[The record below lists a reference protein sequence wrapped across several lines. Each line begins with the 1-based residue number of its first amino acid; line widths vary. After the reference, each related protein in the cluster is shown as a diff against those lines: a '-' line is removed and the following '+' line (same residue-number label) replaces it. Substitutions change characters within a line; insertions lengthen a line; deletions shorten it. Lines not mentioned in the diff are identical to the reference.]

1 MHFGE
6 EAYNVNGIST
16 YAVNNGVELIFFR
29 ITCTF
34 DTYFRTWITQSSG
47 VLPFTGMP
55 RIWKKNNKKQK
66 QYKHKGK
73 RKEKS
78 KMNSNT
84 KTGSEIIILLVL
96 LQGVD
101 SVYHFLDIVLNHVL
115 YLTTMDALYALVVC
129 LITLFI

>member
-1 MHFGE
+1 
-6 EAYNVNGIST
+6 
-16 YAVNNGVELIFFR
+16 
-29 ITCTF
+29 
-34 DTYFRTWITQSSG
+34 
-47 VLPFTGMP
+47 
-55 RIWKKNNKKQK
+55 
-66 QYKHKGK
+66 
-73 RKEKS
+73 
-78 KMNSNT
+78 MNSNT